1 MLYSLLRPLLF
12 QLSAE
17 YAHDQVLLGTS
28 LLSQS
33 RLVCR
38 AIHDIFARPKPLPV
52 QLMGL
57 TFPNPIG
64 LAAGMDKNAL
74 APLAW
79 WAFGFGFVELGSV
92 TPVGQ
97 SGNDKPRMFRLPKE
111 RALVNR
117 MGFNNDGAEVV
128 LARLQRQAASGLRPP
143 FPIGLSLGKNA
154 KTERFVDDY
163 VSVAKTLGP
172 MADYLAINISSPN
185 TKGLRG
191 LQNADDVGNLVQA
204 VRQAVPT
211 KPALVKL
218 APELTGDTLE
228 YVVNATIE
236 AGAVGIIATNTLGTT
251 TESGLPAGKSGRPLR
266 ELSRVRVREIRGILR
281 DRGIIIGCGGIEDAR
296 TAQAMLDAGADL
308 IQLYSALV
316 YEGPFLPA
324 RITRGLR
331 PSQTGAGSHH
341 RG

>member
-1 MLYSLLRPLLF
+1 MLYSTLLRPLLF
-12 QLSAE
+12 QFSPE
-17 YAHDQVLLGTS
+17 WVHDKVLLGTS

-33 RLVCR
+33 RLACR
-38 AIHDIFARPKPLPV
+38 AIHDIFARPKPIPV
-52 QLMGL
+52 EFMGL
-57 TFPNPIG
+57 KFPNPVG

-79 WAFGFGFVELGSV
+79 WAFGFGFMELGSV

-97 SGNDKPRMFRLPKE
+97 PGNEGERMFRIPSE
-111 RALVNR
+111 QALVNR

-128 LARLQRQAASGLRPP
+128 LARLQRQSQMGLRPP
-143 FPIGLSLGKNA
+143 IPIGLSLGKN
-154 KTERFVDDY
+154 KLTERYVDDY

-185 TKGLRG
+185 TTGLRG
-191 LQNADDVGNLVQA
+191 LQNPDDVSSLVDS
-204 VRQAVPT
+204 VRRAMPN

-218 APELTGDTLE
+218 APELTGDVLSF
-228 YVVNATIE
+228 VVNAALE
-236 AGAVGIIATNTLGTT
+236 AGAVGIIATNTLGTKT
-251 TESGLPAGKSGRPLR
+251 SKGEPAGKSGRPLR
-266 ELSRVRVREIRGILR
+266 ELSRQRVKEIRGIIR
-281 DRGIIIGCGGIEDAR
+281 DRGIIIGCGGIEDVP

-324 RITRGLR
+324 RITRGLQL
-331 PSQTGAGSHH
+331 S
-341 RG
+341 